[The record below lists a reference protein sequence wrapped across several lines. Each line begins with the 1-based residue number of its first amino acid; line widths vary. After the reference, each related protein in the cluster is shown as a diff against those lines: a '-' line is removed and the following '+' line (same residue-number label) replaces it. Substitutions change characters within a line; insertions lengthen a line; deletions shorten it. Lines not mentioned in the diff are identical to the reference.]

1 MEWPT
6 PLCSEAGATT
16 TTSPS
21 FLSCVRR
28 ARRPG
33 AYTPSSLVSSI
44 RTFANISCL
53 VLCPNRF
60 QAFSV
65 ARYGDNVVQ
74 SDGLRRG
81 HTEGGEARP
90 RAGLVAMIH
99 DRPAGRFP
107 LPAWPGKSA
116 RAARDGAFEKP
127 LEPR

>member
-21 FLSCVRR
+21 FISSIRK
-28 ARRPG
+28 ARKPG

-53 VLCPNRF
+53 VLRPNRF

-65 ARYGDNVVQ
+65 ARYGDNVER

-81 HTEGGEARP
+81 HTEGGEGRP
-90 RAGLVAMIH
+90 HAGLIVKTH
-99 DRPAGRFP
+99 DRPADRFP
-107 LPAWPGKSA
+107 PLASPAK
-116 RAARDGAFEKP
+116 
-127 LEPR
+127 